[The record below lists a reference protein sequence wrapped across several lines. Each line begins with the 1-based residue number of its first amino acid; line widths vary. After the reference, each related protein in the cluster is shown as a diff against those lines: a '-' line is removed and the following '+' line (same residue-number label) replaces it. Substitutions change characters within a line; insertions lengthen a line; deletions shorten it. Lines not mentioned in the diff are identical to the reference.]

1 MSTSRAKTRDIG
13 RGAVRE
19 ELARTAFPLFC
30 DRGFDEVTFEELA
43 AVSGVSRST
52 FLRYFGSKEEVV
64 LFSFDPLGPQMTEVL
79 LGRPAHEKD
88 WPALRHALAPA
99 TAFLNRDPSEGL
111 ALLGLI
117 GRTPALCAR
126 LREKQAGW
134 RPDLARAL
142 AERPGARPGPD
153 LPRQALAGAALECLT
168 VSLEHWASTGG
179 DTDLDGL
186 INDAFSAFTD

>member
-1 MSTSRAKTRDIG
+1 MKTRDIG
-13 RGAVRE
+13 RSAVRD

-43 AVSGVSRST
+43 TVAGVSRST

-64 LFSFDPLGPQMTEVL
+64 LFSFDPLGAQMVEAL
-79 LGRPAHEKD
+79 LDRPAHEKD
-88 WPALRHALAPA
+88 RTALRHALSPA
-99 TAFLNRDPSEGL
+99 TGFLNRDPAEGL
-111 ALLGLI
+111 ALLRLI

-134 RPDLARAL
+134 RPGLARAL

-153 LPRQALAGAALECLT
+153 LRRQVLAGTALECLT
-168 VSLEHWASTGG
+168 VSLEHWASSEG
-179 DTDLDGL
+179 DIDLDGL
-186 INDAFSAFTD
+186 INDSFSALSD